1 MADCQLTET
10 AESETTYY
18 GTTGTDYYGTDTG
31 HLHLYVL

>member
-10 AESETTYY
+10 AEIETTDN
-18 GTTGTDYYGTDTG
+18 GTTAPIDTG